1 MPGLFQRV
9 HDYRSFLQCVQTFK
23 ALAGKKDNSLVANA
37 KHSSIQMTTVVALL
51 GKQHLMHSVTK
62 QSRAFEVE

>member
-1 MPGLFQRV
+1 MPGLFQQV

-23 ALAGKKDNSLVANA
+23 ALAGTNNSLVANA
-37 KHSSIQMTTVVALL
+37 KHSSIQMTTVVASL